1 MFAGLLLS
9 TPRSVVGKNALDV
22 QAKSDMFSTGQLPT
36 TMLFQLIITLRD
48 SEERENIRRAAE
60 VLVTN
65 KFTTCIDT
73 LLFSDPHTLTRYSIL
88 VF

>member
-22 QAKSDMFSTGQLPT
+22 QAKSDMFSTCVAKVVYSTGQLPT

-60 VLVTN
+60 
-65 KFTTCIDT
+65 
-73 LLFSDPHTLTRYSIL
+73 IL
-88 VF
+88 SY